1 MITDLNSYDQ
11 LQEVISSRDDVKSFL
26 ATFSDIDHFSFS
38 KICDSA
44 LRDLLEEHGKLNKD
58 KIEEA
63 IEVCVNSKTLYDFE
77 REFEDGIDKI
87 RACTKRIS
95 KYSKAIKENI
105 ERTNFLTMNSYIMLK
120 DSPPKVRAE
129 IVGLDEHE
137 YDKRE
142 LLCACFLLTLNII
155 DGSKSFDYLFN
166 DKISTIASNIY
177 IFIYAN

>member
-11 LQEVISSRDDVKSFL
+11 LQKVISSRDDVKSFL

-63 IEVCVNSKTLYDFE
+63 IEVCVNSKTLYDFD
-77 REFEDGIDKI
+77 REFEYGIDKI
-87 RACTKRIS
+87 RECTKHIS
-95 KYSKAIKENI
+95 KLSKKIKANI
-105 ERTNFLTMNSYIMLK
+105 ERTNFLTINSYIMLK
-120 DSPPKVRAE
+120 DSPSKIRE
-129 IVGLDEHE
+129 DIVGFGDNE
-137 YDKRE
+137 YDKRD
-142 LLCACFLLTLNII
+142 LLCACFLVTLNII